1 MIILTGESG
10 CGKSTTERLLC
21 EKYGYSRAIS
31 HTSRSPRKGE
41 VNGVDY
47 IYVSRDEMMRLYD
60 SGELIE
66 YVNYNDNFYGLHK
79 DNIKNDVIVVVEPNG
94 LKQIKKIDGIDVT
107 AIYLHTSEE
116 DRKER
121 MINRGDKMPD
131 ILKRLENDKT
141 AFAGVTE
148 LADYTLNIS
157 KDMSESDVL
166 EAVLN
171 IINELEGSDE
181 NSDEDSDEDSDSEDD
196 SGASNGKSS
205 LLPVISML
213 ILGVLIVVLV
223 MFSAKNPELDG
234 LVLNSESVV
243 TSFNV
248 KNVETQIEGIDV
260 VCDDFE
266 YELSFNTDSTDV
278 ITIYKDVSNLYPE
291 EANGQPLYAEEYFI
305 SAGTICEIT
314 DYMTLDINIIEGS
327 SVYLEPNTSYK
338 VRIDNTSYNEDGS
351 IDTKTDGKVP
361 VELKLMALKK

>member
-31 HTSRSPRKGE
+31 HTSREPRKGE

-79 DNIKNDVIVVVEPNG
+79 DNIKNDVIAVVEPNG
-94 LKQIKKIDGIDVT
+94 LKQIKQLDGIDVT

-141 AFAGVTE
+141 AFAGVAD

-166 EAVLN
+166 EAVLG
-171 IINELEGSDE
+171 IIDSL
-181 NSDEDSDEDSDSEDD
+181 EDSSEEDADSEDD
-196 SGASNGKSS
+196 EDGSKKKKFSLMPIISIFVLGILLVGFAYLSSGT
-205 LLPVISML
+205 PV
-213 ILGVLIVVLV
+213 
-223 MFSAKNPELDG
+223 LDNM
-234 LVLNSESVV
+234 VFDANSPVS
-243 TSFNV
+243 SFNV
-248 KNVETQIEGIDV
+248 KNVDTQIEGIDV
-260 VCDDFE
+260 VCDNNT
-266 YELSFNTDSTDV
+266 YKLSFNTDTTDV
-278 ITIYKDVSNLYPE
+278 ITIYKDVSDLYPE
-291 EANGQPLYAEEYFI
+291 EANGEPLYAEEYFI
-305 SAGTICEIT
+305 AANTICRIK
-314 DYMTLDINIIEGS
+314 DYMTLDIDILEGS
-327 SVYLEPNTSYK
+327 SVNLEPNCKYK
-338 VRIDNTSYNEDGS
+338 LRIDGSVALNEDGS
-351 IDTKTDGKVP
+351 VMNESGKVVP
-361 VELKLMALKK
+361 VQLKCTAVN